1 MDLTD
6 ILKLL
11 DEERRTGADGTATLE
26 ISPHVVRYLSTNWRG
41 IFYSHF
47 SAADTDRIIDEEL
60 ERFSHLGGT
69 FEWKIYSH
77 DEPRELPA
85 ILAARGFKQG
95 PEEALMIAT
104 LEGLPESLF
113 HPVPEQISVKEI
125 ADESL
130 IDDVFAIEA
139 AVWKSSH
146 RNRDEMV
153 AMILDPLKRDVGFVA
168 YFEEKPAGFAR
179 VTCSAESRFAGLW
192 GGSVIE
198 EFRGHGVYRA
208 LLATRI
214 AFARERPSVRFLRVD
229 ALPTSRPILEKYGF
243 VKASTTWPFEWM
255 FNQEDGSDSTPS
267 AP

>member
-1 MDLTD
+1 MDLTE

-11 DEERRTGADGTATLE
+11 DEERRIGADGMATLE
-26 ISPHVVRYLSTNWRG
+26 TTPHVVRYLSANWRG

-47 SAADTDRIIDEEL
+47 SATETDQIIDAEI
-60 ERFSHLGGT
+60 ERFSRLGGT

-85 ILAARGFKQG
+85 KLAARGFKPG
-95 PEEALMIAT
+95 DEEALMIAM
-104 LEGLPESLF
+104 LEDLPETLF
-113 HPVPEQISVKEI
+113 QPVSNQITVREVI
-125 ADESL
+125 DESM
-130 IDDVFAIEA
+130 IDDVFTIEK

-153 AMILDPLKRDVGFVA
+153 ETIRDPLKRDVGFVA
-168 YFEEKPAGFAR
+168 YFERKPAGFAR

-192 GGSVIE
+192 GGSVVE

-214 AFARERPSVRFLRVD
+214 VLARKRPSVRFLRVD

-243 VKASTTWPFEWM
+243 VKASTTWPFEWT
-255 FNQEDGSDSTPS
+255 FDQEDCSHKAYS
-267 AP
+267 AA